1 LDGSVGVFHF
11 EAKELGQS
19 LNDAE
24 LDELKRSRYGDVSGH
39 KINLAESPAQLL
51 LEAATKQTSAKKAV
65 SNVQQKKTT
74 AKACVSVGNTT
85 KNSKPQVNE
94 VKKTGGPVGNG
105 PNMVTTTGL
114 ISGAVKQKEYRRPD
128 GRKRIIPE
136 VVGGP
141 VQPESISSSAQQF
154 DFPIV
159 SSEHVKSSDRAI
171 STNDDIRASTLGGS
185 HIRHSDLKERS
196 GVTARATI
204 SDSLIIEKVPDT
216 SGDGGINVQQ
226 MGNSMTSNSLAACSS
241 SLSIRVFD
249 KKGGDGTSPVL
260 LEARPREHTV
270 NDITGL
276 ANTSMMKETEIV
288 CTRGDQTLWSDR
300 ISGKVTVL
308 AGNANFWAVGCEDGC
323 LQVNCFSTFIVC
335 IHGLLFTTYF
345 LSTFLI

>member
-1 LDGSVGVFHF
+1 VGAFHF

-24 LDELKRSRYGDVSGH
+24 LDELKRSRYGDVSGC

-51 LEAATKQTSAKKAV
+51 LEAASTKQTSAKKAV

-74 AKACVSVGNTT
+74 AKACVSAGNTT
-85 KNSKPQVNE
+85 KNSKPQVND
-94 VKKTGGPVGNG
+94 VKKTGGPVGNE
-105 PNMVTTTGL
+105 PNMVTTTGP
-114 ISGAVKQKEYRRPD
+114 ISGPVKQKEYRRPD

-136 VVGGP
+136 VVGVP
-141 VQPESISSSAQQF
+141 VQQKSISSAAQQL

-159 SSEHVKSSDRAI
+159 SSEHIKSSDRAI
-171 STNDDIRASTLGGS
+171 FSNNDDIRASTLGGS

-204 SDSLIIEKVPDT
+204 SDGLIIEKVPDT

-241 SLSIRVFD
+241 TLSIKVFD
-249 KKGGDGTSPVL
+249 KKEGDGTSPVL

-270 NDITGL
+270 NDIAGL

>member
-1 LDGSVGVFHF
+1 VGAFHF

-24 LDELKRSRYGDVSGH
+24 LDELKRSRYGDVSGR

-51 LEAATKQTSAKKAV
+51 LEAASTKQTSAKKAV

-74 AKACVSVGNTT
+74 PKACVSAGNTT
-85 KNSKPQVNE
+85 KNSKPQVND
-94 VKKTGGPVGNG
+94 VKETGGSVGNE
-105 PNMVTTTGL
+105 PNMVTTTGP
-114 ISGAVKQKEYRRPD
+114 ISGPVKQKEYRRPD

-136 VVGGP
+136 VVGVP
-141 VQPESISSSAQQF
+141 VQPESISSAAQQLN
-154 DFPIV
+154 FPIV
-159 SSEHVKSSDRAI
+159 YSEHIKSSDRAI
-171 STNDDIRASTLGGS
+171 SNNDDIRASTLGGS

-204 SDSLIIEKVPDT
+204 SDGLIIEKVPDT

-241 SLSIRVFD
+241 TLSIRVFD

-270 NDITGL
+270 NDIAGL
-276 ANTSMMKETEIV
+276 ANTPMMKETEIV

>member
-1 LDGSVGVFHF
+1 MGAFHF

-24 LDELKRSRYGDVSGH
+24 LDELKRSRYGDVSGC

-51 LEAATKQTSAKKAV
+51 LEAASTKQTSAKKAV

-74 AKACVSVGNTT
+74 AKACVSAGNTT
-85 KNSKPQVNE
+85 KNSKPQVND
-94 VKKTGGPVGNG
+94 VKKTGGPVGNE
-105 PNMVTTTGL
+105 PNMVTTTGP
-114 ISGAVKQKEYRRPD
+114 ISGPVKQKEYRRPD

-136 VVGGP
+136 VVGVP
-141 VQPESISSSAQQF
+141 VQQKSISSAAQQL

-159 SSEHVKSSDRAI
+159 SSEHIKSSDRAI
-171 STNDDIRASTLGGS
+171 FSNNDDIRASTLGGS

-204 SDSLIIEKVPDT
+204 SDGLIIEKVPDT

-241 SLSIRVFD
+241 TLSIKVFD
-249 KKGGDGTSPVL
+249 KKEGDGTSPVL

-270 NDITGL
+270 NDIAGL